1 MPRDYYDV
9 LGVKRNASEEEIKRV
24 YRQLARTHHPD
35 KNPGDKQA
43 EARFK
48 EIQEAYDVL
57 GDKEKRA
64 QYDQFGHA
72 GPPPTG
78 FPPGAGGFQGFSAGG
93 AMDLDEIMRQAG
105 MGGFGGMFGQPSRQ
119 GGRRR
124 GAIRQTFAHEIAIP
138 FETAALGGSVSLSVN
153 NQNVDVKIPAG
164 TDEGDTVQSRAE
176 GFDLQ
181 LTIHV
186 EPHRWFRRE
195 GNDLLITAPVT
206 IAEAVLGARIDVP
219 TLAGSKLT
227 VKVPAGTSSGTRL
240 RLRGKGIKGGDQYV
254 EVKIVAPSSLDE
266 RSKKLMEEFAAH
278 NPLQPRTGPP
288 WD

>member
-9 LGVKRNASEEEIKRV
+9 LGVKRNANEEEIKRV

-72 GPPPTG
+72 GPPTG
-78 FPPGAGGFQGFSAGG
+78 FPAGAGGFQGFSAGG

-119 GGRRR
+119 QGRRR
-124 GAIRQTFAHEIAIP
+124 GAIRQTISHEIAIP
-138 FETAALGGSVSLSVN
+138 FETAALGGSIPLYVN
-153 NQNVDVKIPAG
+153 NHNIDVKIPAG

-176 GFDLQ
+176 EFDLH
-181 LTIHV
+181 LKIRV

-195 GNDLLITAPVT
+195 GNDLLITVPVT
-206 IAEAVLGARIDVP
+206 IAEAVLGAKIDVP

-254 EVKIVAPSSLDE
+254 EVKIVAPPSLDD
-266 RSKKLMEEFAAH
+266 RSKKLMEEFADR
-278 NPLQPRTGPP
+278 NPLQPRTGQP